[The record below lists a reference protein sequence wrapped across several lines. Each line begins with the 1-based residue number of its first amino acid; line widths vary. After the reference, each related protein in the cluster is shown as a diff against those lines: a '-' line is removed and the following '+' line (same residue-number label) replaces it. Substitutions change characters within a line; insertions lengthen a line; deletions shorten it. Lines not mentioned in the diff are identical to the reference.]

1 MSNKPSYYLTKPPM
15 PTIEWVRH
23 QRKETQAL
31 RMPVARQTNILA
43 QNGGLSL
50 IEAQEKKINEAV
62 QRRRQEKRRYT
73 ANDYISMV
81 MSVASTP
88 PSDDNTVAVMAFEHK
103 TGGVPVTM
111 HKNAVK
117 RARRKNYGTCLSRI
131 SPYRA

>member
-1 MSNKPSYYLTKPPM
+1 MNFNITDFNARQA
-15 PTIEWVRH
+15 WVQH
-23 QRKETQAL
+23 QRKQSQAI

-43 QNGGLSL
+43 QNGGLSRL
-50 IEAQEKKINEAV
+50 EAEERKIEEAV
-62 QRRRQEKRRYT
+62 AKRRQEKRRYT
-73 ANDYISMV
+73 AHDYISMV

-88 PSDDNTVAVMAFEHK
+88 PSDDNTVAVMSYEHK

-117 RARRKNYGTCLSRI
+117 RSRRKNYGTCLSRI